1 MAQRVGNHT
10 GFGNALAFRQ
20 EYLNSKLVTVGIREH
35 TYLQRGYE
43 QARQQ
48 NDANATEDG
57 QAGVM
62 EGEIKHAVVGALH
75 PAGDGVLT
83 GRA

>member
-10 GFGNALAFRQ
+10 GFRNALAFRQ
-20 EYLNSKLVTVGIREH
+20 EYLNSKLVTVGIGEH

-43 QARQQ
+43 QTRQQ
-48 NDANATEDG
+48 DDADAAEDG
-57 QAGVM
+57 QVGVV